1 MRQGQRRKPLAFDH
15 FQGRLTVKWGAA
27 MALPPGINK
36 ATGLVVALSKLG
48 LPRHVVVGIGDAEND
63 HLLLAYCECG
73 VAVENASLHFK
84 QPPPLSRAAKTAL
97 RCHSSH
103 GRQVGS
109 HLALMGHTSATT

>member
-1 MRQGQRRKPLAFDH
+1 
-15 FQGRLTVKWGAA
+15 
-27 MALPPGINK
+27 MALPPGINT

-84 QPPPLSRAAKTAL
+84 QPPPLVTRGENDPSL
-97 RCHSSH
+97 PNWLIS
-103 GRQVGS
+103 
-109 HLALMGHTSATT
+109 

>member
-1 MRQGQRRKPLAFDH
+1 MQLDEARPASQALGFRSLPGSADRQS
-15 FQGRLTVKWGAA
+15 GAA

-84 QPPPLSRAAKTAL
+84 QPPLSLRAARTA
-97 RCHSSH
+97 RGCRI
-103 GRQVGS
+103 G
-109 HLALMGHTSATT
+109 